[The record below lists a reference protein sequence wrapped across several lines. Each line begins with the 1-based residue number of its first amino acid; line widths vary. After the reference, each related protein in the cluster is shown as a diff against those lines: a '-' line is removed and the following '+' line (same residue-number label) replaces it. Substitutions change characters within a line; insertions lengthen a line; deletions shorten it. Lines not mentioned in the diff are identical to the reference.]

1 MKRTLLFIVP
11 TLALLILAAC
21 ASDKHSH
28 DEAKEKKEKHE
39 AHDEHETHDEH
50 DAHAG
55 EIVMTE
61 QQMEEAQIHTTV
73 AQTSDFVDVIKVGG
87 QIVSSQNDEHTV
99 VATSDGIV
107 QFTNN
112 KLTEGAPVVIGQKIA
127 TLSSRN
133 LKDGDPVAKA
143 KAAFLA
149 AQSQLQRAKQLVTDK
164 IISQKA
170 YEQAKLEYDQA
181 LAAYR
186 GLESSASTGGV
197 VISSPRAGYIKN
209 LLVRQ
214 GDYVTVGTPLI
225 TLTSNR
231 RLQLR
236 ADVPQQY
243 LRYLPSVSGA
253 NFRIPGDATL
263 YRLSSM
269 NGRVESYARSLSG
282 SSAFA
287 PVTLSMDNV
296 GNLLPGSFV
305 EVYLLMQSGKP
316 CLSLPVG
323 AITEEQGLYF
333 VYVAVHD
340 EPGVFVKREV
350 SLGRDN
356 GESVEILSGVK
367 SGETVVTKGAMQV
380 RLASM
385 SGSVPEG
392 HSHSH

>member
-1 MKRTLLFIVP
+1 M
-11 TLALLILAAC
+11 LAISFFASC

-28 DEAKEKKEKHE
+28 DEANEKEEKHE
-39 AHDEHETHDEH
+39 AKDEHAD
-50 DAHAG
+50 HAG
-55 EIVMTE
+55 EILMTKH
-61 QQMEEAQIHTTV
+61 QIEEAHIHTSV
-73 AQTSDFVDVIKVGG
+73 VQPSDFVDVIKVGG

-107 QFTNN
+107 QLTNQ
-112 KLTEGAPVVIGQKIA
+112 KLTEGAPIVIGQKIA

-133 LKDGDPVAKA
+133 LQDGDPVAKA

-149 AQSQLQRAKQLVTDK
+149 AQSQLQRAKELVSDK

-181 LAAYR
+181 LASYR

-197 VISSPRAGYIKN
+197 VISAPRAGYAKN
-209 LLVRQ
+209 ILVRQ
-214 GDYVTVGTPLI
+214 GDYVTVGTPILTI
-225 TLTSNR
+225 TSNR

-253 NFRIPGDATL
+253 NFRIPGDDTL
-263 YRLSSM
+263 YRLSAM
-269 NGRVESYARSLSG
+269 NGRVESYARSLADG
-282 SSAFA
+282 SAFA
-287 PVTLSMDNV
+287 PVIMSMDNV
-296 GNLLPGSFV
+296 GALLPGSYV
-305 EVYLLMQSGKP
+305 DVYLLMNDGKP
-316 CLSLPVG
+316 CISLPAS

-333 VYVAVHD
+333 VYVAEPD

-350 SLGRDN
+350 SVGRDN
-356 GESVEILSGVK
+356 GEQMEITTGLK
-367 SGETVVTKGAMQV
+367 AGETVVTQGAMQV

-385 SGSVPEG
+385 SGAVPEG